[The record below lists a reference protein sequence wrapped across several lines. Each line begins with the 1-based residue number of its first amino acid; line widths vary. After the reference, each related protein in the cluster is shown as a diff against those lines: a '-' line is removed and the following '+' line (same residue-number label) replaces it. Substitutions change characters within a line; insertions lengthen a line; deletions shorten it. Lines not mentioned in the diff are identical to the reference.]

1 MFKYLEKRKVWLVYV
16 PLAVYWLMLIIG
28 TSLPLNRLPTIG
40 LSDKISHLLAY
51 FGLSVLLNLTLI
63 YQRKSK
69 FLFDKAGWVAILI
82 CLVYGVVDELHQM
95 FVPGRLA
102 DTLDWLADST
112 GTIFGVLF
120 LNFLIN
126 WLKYK
131 PEFR

>member
-1 MFKYLEKRKVWLVYV
+1 MYV
-16 PLAVYWLMLIIG
+16 PLAVYWLMLIVG